1 MKNINIKFKLLFSL
15 FTLIFLLFSCQE
27 VVQVDLET
35 GKPKLVIEA
44 FINWQKGT
52 TGAQQKIKLT
62 TTSSYYSND
71 KPIASGA
78 SVVITSGSTTY
89 TFIENVGTG
98 EYICNNFIPT
108 LNQTYTLTIN
118 YNGANYSATETLK
131 PVTPIV
137 AVIQENNGGLSGTD
151 IRLRTTFVDPGN
163 EENYYLIN
171 YNYSNRP
178 KPDYY
183 VIDDLFFNGNP
194 YFSITFGGGNE
205 EKLKTGDVVKVTHY
219 GISKQY
225 NNFME
230 LLLANSGNAGGAGP
244 FSTAP
249 ATVRGNI
256 KNNTNEADFP
266 FGYFSLSEADTR
278 TYTIL

>member
-1 MKNINIKFKLLFSL
+1 MKNKNIEFKLLFS
-15 FTLIFLLFSCQE
+15 FFILIFLVSSCQQ
-27 VVQVDLET
+27 VVQVDLDT

-44 FINWQKGT
+44 SINWQKGT
-52 TGAQQKIKLT
+52 TGAQQKIKLS
-62 TTSSYYSND
+62 TTSSYYSSSS
-71 KPIASGA
+71 PIANGA
-78 SVVITSGSTTY
+78 TVIITSGSNTY
-89 TFIENVGTG
+89 NFVEITGTG
-98 EYICNNFIPT
+98 EYVCTNFAPV
-108 LNQTYTLTIN
+108 LNQLYTLTIN
-118 YNGANYSATETLK
+118 YGGAIYSATETLK
-131 PVTPIV
+131 PVAPII
-137 AVIQENNGGLSGTD
+137 AVIQENTGGLSGTD
-151 IRLRTTFVDPGN
+151 IRLRTTFLDPAN

-171 YNYSNRP
+171 YIYSNRP

-194 YFSITFGGGNE
+194 YFSITFGGGNN

-225 NNFME
+225 NNFMDI
-230 LLLANSGNAGGAGP
+230 LLANSGNGGGAGP

-266 FGYFSLSEADTR
+266 FGYFSLSETDTR
-278 TYTIL
+278 TYTVL